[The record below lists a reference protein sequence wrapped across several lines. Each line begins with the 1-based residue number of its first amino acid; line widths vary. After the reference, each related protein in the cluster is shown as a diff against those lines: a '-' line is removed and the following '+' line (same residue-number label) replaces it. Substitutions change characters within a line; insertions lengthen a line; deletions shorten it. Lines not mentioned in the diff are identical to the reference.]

1 MLTQLPAEVIAAIAD
16 SSPHRSR
23 MIALS
28 CLELKEHKLAAVIHG
43 LTLKIERLEASI
55 GNLVNEVAQTAREF
69 RIEHG
74 IQIIDSIIH
83 VMRRLRM
90 QSVPPSTAITVTRG
104 PSISR
109 IWEEK
114 IGDGFQSQIV
124 LFMLSIES
132 PPTIRV
138 ITNFALGPNGMMRG
152 AHDDNPFFRSSLAIN
167 TYDMD
172 IIPTCGEIVMEGIDE
187 NGFIKRV
194 EVSFLDNRV
203 LEALKAIGFY

>member
-1 MLTQLPAEVIAAIAD
+1 MLTQLPADVIADIAD

-28 CLELKEHKLAAVIHG
+28 CSELKKHKLSAVIHI
-43 LTLKIERLEASI
+43 LTLKTERLEASI

-69 RIEHG
+69 RIENG
-74 IQIIDSIIH
+74 IQIIDSIVR
-83 VMRRLRM
+83 VMRRLRI
-90 QSVPPSTAITVTRG
+90 QSVPPTTAITVTRG
-104 PSISR
+104 PQISR

-132 PPTIRV
+132 PPMIRV
-138 ITNFALGPNGMMRG
+138 ITNFALGPSGMMRG
-152 AHDDNPFFRSSLAIN
+152 SHNDSPFFRSSLEIN
-167 TYDMD
+167 TRDTDM
-172 IIPTCGEIVMEGIDE
+172 IPTCGDIVMEGMDE
-187 NGFIKRV
+187 NGLLSRV

>member
-1 MLTQLPAEVIAAIAD
+1 MLTQLPAEVIASIAD

-28 CLELKEHKLAAVIHG
+28 CLELKEHKLSAVIHI

-74 IQIIDSIIH
+74 IQIIDSIIRI
-83 VMRRLRM
+83 MRRLRM

-114 IGDGFQSQIV
+114 IGDGFQSQIA
-124 LFMLSIES
+124 LFMLSTES
-132 PPTIRV
+132 YPLVRV

-152 AHDDNPFFRSSLAIN
+152 SHNDSPFFRSSLEIN
-167 TYDMD
+167 THDTDM
-172 IIPTCGEIVMEGIDE
+172 IPTCGEIVMEGMDE
-187 NGFIKRV
+187 NGLIERV